1 MKVFKI
7 EQTASGWILTIDG
20 AAVDKWGKPSEA
32 PHVYRN
38 KYLAQ
43 LAEKYLKNITV
54 TVSTDE
60 ESTDVV
66 VKWSKPKH
74 TRKK

>member
-1 MKVFKI
+1 MKAFKI
-7 EQTASGWILTIDG
+7 EQTANGWILTIDG
-20 AAVDKWGKPSEA
+20 AAVDKWGKPSDT

-54 TVSTDE
+54 TVSNDAD
-60 ESTDVV
+60 STDVV
-66 VKWSKPKH
+66 VKWSKPKN
-74 TRKK
+74 TRSK

>member
-1 MKVFKI
+1 
-7 EQTASGWILTIDG
+7 
-20 AAVDKWGKPSEA
+20 
-32 PHVYRN
+32 
-38 KYLAQ
+38 LAQ

-54 TVSTDE
+54 TVSSDE
-60 ESTDVV
+60 DSTDVV

>member
-1 MKVFKI
+1 MKQFEIKP
-7 EQTASGWILTIDG
+7 QAGGWVITIDG
-20 AAVDKWGKPSEA
+20 ADVDKWGNPSDT

-43 LAEKYLKNITV
+43 LAERYLKNITV
-54 TVSTDE
+54 TVSTDHD
-60 ESTDVV
+60 STDVV
-66 VKWSKPKH
+66 VKWTKPKH

>member
-1 MKVFKI
+1 MKNFEITK
-7 EQTASGWILTIDG
+7 TATGYILTIDG

-43 LAEKYLKNITV
+43 LAERYLKNITV
-54 TVSTDE
+54 TVSSDE
-60 ESTDVV
+60 DSTDVV